1 MSQRKGLLCSLF
13 SRPLWRGTVFTATC
27 LALAMLFYLPATAA
41 VVYEIHDGENT
52 YRVESSSGD
61 VNGALDEAGVDYSDI
76 DLIHANEGE
85 DVVSVS
91 ITRRQ
96 YVTVVCDDVSTS
108 MLANTDDT
116 VADVLERM
124 NITLGEFDQ
133 ISMDPSEVPE
143 AGSII
148 EIHRATITY
157 RTESTPLPY
166 SSVRTA
172 DPEMDRGEEAVTQE
186 GVEGSHN
193 ITYRTIEVEGSEPVE
208 EVFSETTIDPVD
220 EVVSYGT
227 KVYFERPTGYSTTN
241 EYITN
246 IDDEAGTF
254 TTSRGDTYTFSGTV
268 TLEATAYTARAGAIC
283 STGRLAR
290 VGVVAVDPDY
300 IPYGTEMFIMSAD
313 GSFVYGIAVAGDCG
327 GAIDNWDVD
336 LYMTSRSNCINFG
349 RRDVVAYMITGITGE
364 VDA

>member
-1 MSQRKGLLCSLF
+1 MSQRKGFLCSLL
-13 SRPLWRGTVFTATC
+13 SKPVLKGSAVAATV
-27 LALAMLFYLPATAA
+27 LALLMLFYLPATAA
-41 VVYEIHDGENT
+41 VTYEISDGENT
-52 YRVESSSGD
+52 YRIESNESD
-61 VNGALDEAGVDYSDI
+61 VSEVLDEAGIEHSDI
-76 DLIHANEGE
+76 DLIQTSEE
-85 DVVSVS
+85 DEVVSVS

-108 MLANTDDT
+108 MLIHTGDT
-116 VADVLERM
+116 VADVLEHM
-124 NITLGEFDQ
+124 NIQLGEYDQ
-133 ISMDPSEVPE
+133 ISMDLTETPE
-143 AGSII
+143 AGSTI
-148 EIHRATITY
+148 EVYRASITY

-166 SSVRTA
+166 SSVRMA

-193 ITYRTIEVEGSEPVE
+193 VTYRIIEVEGSEPVE
-208 EVFSETTIDPVD
+208 ELFSETTVDPVD

-227 KVYFERPTGYSTTN
+227 KVYFERPTGYSTTS

-254 TTSRGDTYTFSGTV
+254 TTSKGDTYSFSGTL
-268 TLEATAYTARAGAIC
+268 TLEATAYTARSGAIC

-313 GSFVYGIAVAGDCG
+313 GSFVYGVAVAGDCG

-336 LYMTSRSNCINFG
+336 LYMNSRSDCINFG
-349 RRDVVAYMITGITGE
+349 RRDVVAYMITGE